1 MSQGSV
7 MVDSV
12 VQQAERLLVA
22 LSSLCNQVPPPT
34 PTLLY
39 FPIPLNGVGYIVA
52 TKENTDVTVEC
63 EGRNFLCHSVILK
76 ARSMLFFK
84 LLERGSNVI
93 RFDDVKFAVMD
104 DIIKYI
110 YSGQVTDDDVCL
122 CLNHAVFVKVEI
134 TAEKLVDTISAA
146 VKFELPTL
154 LEKCFKVF
162 RNQINFD
169 NAADVLI
176 LSSKLGL
183 EEFQRV
189 AVTRIT
195 NNRAMLVADPGF
207 RTKMLDHPAT
217 LLLLY
222 DTLCQADTAD
232 TPPPSQSSSVSSPDP
247 ESGLWY
253 CVCGNTVTG
262 QCCSWCGYGN

>member
-1 MSQGSV
+1 MSQGTV

-22 LSSLCNQVPPPT
+22 LSSLCNQVLPPT

-93 RFDDVKFAVMD
+93 RFDDVKFGVMD

-110 YSGQVTDDDVCL
+110 YSGQVTDVDVCL
-122 CLNHAVFVKVEI
+122 YQNPAVIVQVEI

-207 RTKMLDHPAT
+207 RSKMLDHPAT

-222 DTLCQADTAD
+222 ESLCQVELETNLRK
-232 TPPPSQSSSVSSPDP
+232 V
-247 ESGLWY
+247 
-253 CVCGNTVTG
+253 
-262 QCCSWCGYGN
+262 

>member
-1 MSQGSV
+1 

-22 LSSLCNQVPPPT
+22 LSSLCNQ
-34 PTLLY
+34 
-39 FPIPLNGVGYIVA
+39 
-52 TKENTDVTVEC
+52 ENTDVTVEC

-110 YSGQVTDDDVCL
+110 YSGQ
-122 CLNHAVFVKVEI
+122 VEI

>member
-1 MSQGSV
+1 MSQGTV

-22 LSSLCNQVPPPT
+22 LSSLCNQVLPPT

-93 RFDDVKFAVMD
+93 RFDDVKFGVMD

-110 YSGQVTDDDVCL
+110 YSGQ
-122 CLNHAVFVKVEI
+122 VEI

-222 DTLCQADTAD
+222 ESLCQDTED

-262 QCCSWCGYGN
+262 QYCSWCGYGN